1 VNNMFDAVI
10 IGAGPAGISAGLY
23 LKRANK
29 NVLILYHGES
39 QLEKAHKIDNFY
51 GFPLG
56 ITGKDLYIN
65 GINQAVNLGIEV
77 RDLEVLSIQMNEKME
92 YTIRTSEEEFN
103 SKVVILATGNKK
115 LRPNIKGVDLFEGSG
130 VSYCAICD
138 GFFYRK
144 KNVVVIGSG
153 TYAISEAT
161 ELKNVT
167 PNVTILTNGLE
178 LNGTT
183 DIPVVNKEIKEI
195 VGEGRVS
202 GVKFMDDTI
211 LDVNGVFIALGE
223 AGGADFAKKLGIY
236 MEKDN
241 IVVDENMRT
250 NIPGVYACGNVV
262 GGLLQINKAAYEGA
276 KAGLDAVKYINEK
289 R

>member
-1 VNNMFDAVI
+1 MFDAVI

-77 RDLEVLSIQMNEKME
+77 KDLEVLSIQMNEKME

-115 LRPNIKGVDLFEGSG
+115 LRPNIKGVELFEGSG

-183 DIPVVNKEIKEI
+183 DIPVVTKEIKEI

>member
-1 VNNMFDAVI
+1 MFDAVI

-65 GINQAVNLGIEV
+65 GINQALNLGIEV

-115 LRPNIKGVDLFEGSG
+115 LRPNIKGVKEFEGFG

-178 LNGTT
+178 LNGKA
-183 DIPVVNKEIKEI
+183 DIPVIIKEIKEI

-202 GVKFMDDTI
+202 GVKFMDDTT

>member
-1 VNNMFDAVI
+1 MFDAVI

-29 NVLILYHGES
+29 NVLILYHGDS

-65 GINQAVNLGIEV
+65 GIHQAVNLGIQV

-92 YTIRTSEEEFN
+92 YTIRTSEEEFH

-115 LRPNIKGVDLFEGSG
+115 LRPNIKGVAEFEGSG

-153 TYAISEAT
+153 TYAISEAK

-167 PNVTILTNGLE
+167 PNVTILTNGKE
-178 LNGTT
+178 WNGTT
-183 DIPVVNKEIKEI
+183 DIPIITKEIKEI
-195 VGEGRVS
+195 VGEGKVS
-202 GVKFMDDTI
+202 GVKFMDDTV

-223 AGGADFAKKLGIY
+223 AGGLDFAKKLGIY

-250 NIPGVYACGNVV
+250 NIPGIYACGNVV

>member
-1 VNNMFDAVI
+1 MFDAVI

-65 GINQAVNLGIEV
+65 GINQALNLGIV
-77 RDLEVLSIQMNEKME
+77 VKDLEVLSIQMNEKME
-92 YTIRTSEEEFN
+92 YTIRTSEEEFH

-115 LRPNIKGVDLFEGSG
+115 LRPNIKGVKEFEGSG

-183 DIPVVNKEIKEI
+183 DIPIITKEIKEI
-195 VGEGRVS
+195 VGEGKVS
-202 GVKFMDDTI
+202 GVKFMDDTT

>member
-1 VNNMFDAVI
+1 MFDAVI

-115 LRPNIKGVDLFEGSG
+115 LRPNIKGVAEFEGSG

-153 TYAISEAT
+153 TYAISEAI

-183 DIPVVNKEIKEI
+183 DIPVVTKEIKEI

-202 GVKFMDDTI
+202 GVKFMDDTT

>member
-1 VNNMFDAVI
+1 MFDAVI

-77 RDLEVLSIQMNEKME
+77 KDLEVLSIQMNEKME

-115 LRPNIKGVDLFEGSG
+115 LRPNIKGVAEFEGSG

-183 DIPVVNKEIKEI
+183 DIPVINKEIKEI
-195 VGEGRVS
+195 FGEGRVS
-202 GVKFMDDTI
+202 GVKFMDDTT

>member
-1 VNNMFDAVI
+1 MFDAVI

-183 DIPVVNKEIKEI
+183 DIPVVTKEIKEI

-202 GVKFMDDTI
+202 GVKFMDDTT

>member
-1 VNNMFDAVI
+1 MFDAVI

-39 QLEKAHKIDNFY
+39 ELEKAHKIDNFY

-115 LRPNIKGVDLFEGSG
+115 LRPNIKGVKEFEGSG

-178 LNGTT
+178 LNGKA
-183 DIPVVNKEIKEI
+183 DIPVITKEIKEI

-202 GVKFMDDTI
+202 GVKFMDDTT

-250 NIPGVYACGNVV
+250 NIPGIYACGNVV

>member
-1 VNNMFDAVI
+1 MFDAVI

-77 RDLEVLSIQMNEKME
+77 KDLEVLSIQMNEKME

-115 LRPNIKGVDLFEGSG
+115 LRPNIKGVELFEGSG

-178 LNGTT
+178 LNCTT

>member
-1 VNNMFDAVI
+1 MFDAVI

-77 RDLEVLSIQMNEKME
+77 KDLEVLSIQMNEKME

-115 LRPNIKGVDLFEGSG
+115 LRPNIKGVELFEGSG

-183 DIPVVNKEIKEI
+183 DIPVVTKEIKEI

-262 GGLLQINKAAYEGA
+262 GGLLQINKAAYEGT

>member
-1 VNNMFDAVI
+1 MFDAVI

-153 TYAISEAT
+153 TYAISEAI

-183 DIPVVNKEIKEI
+183 DIPVVTKEIKEI

-202 GVKFMDDTI
+202 GVKFMDDTT

>member
-1 VNNMFDAVI
+1 MFDAVI

-115 LRPNIKGVDLFEGSG
+115 LRPSIKGVAEFEGSG

-153 TYAISEAT
+153 TYAISEAI

-183 DIPVVNKEIKEI
+183 DIPVVTKEIKEI

-202 GVKFMDDTI
+202 GVKFMDDTT

>member
-1 VNNMFDAVI
+1 MFDAVI

-77 RDLEVLSIQMNEKME
+77 KDLEVLSIQMNEKME

-115 LRPNIKGVDLFEGSG
+115 LRPNIKGVKEFEGSG

-178 LNGTT
+178 LNGKA
-183 DIPVVNKEIKEI
+183 DIPVITKEIKEI

-202 GVKFMDDTI
+202 GVKFMDDTT

-250 NIPGVYACGNVV
+250 NIPGIYACGNVV

>member
-1 VNNMFDAVI
+1 MFDAVI

-77 RDLEVLSIQMNEKME
+77 KDLEVLSIQMNEKME

-115 LRPNIKGVDLFEGSG
+115 LRPNIKGVKEFEGSG

-178 LNGTT
+178 LNGKA
-183 DIPVVNKEIKEI
+183 DIPVITKEIKEI

-202 GVKFMDDTI
+202 GVKFMDDTT

>member
-1 VNNMFDAVI
+1 MFDAVI

-65 GINQAVNLGIEV
+65 GINQALNLGIEV
-77 RDLEVLSIQMNEKME
+77 KDLEVLSIQMNEKME
-92 YTIRTSEEEFN
+92 YTIRTSEEEFH

-115 LRPNIKGVDLFEGSG
+115 LRPNIKGVKEFEGSG

-178 LNGTT
+178 LKGKA
-183 DIPVVNKEIKEI
+183 DIPVITKEIKEI

-202 GVKFMDDTI
+202 GVKFMDDTT

>member
-1 VNNMFDAVI
+1 MFDAVI

-65 GINQAVNLGIEV
+65 GIHQAVNLGIVV

-92 YTIRTSEEEFN
+92 YTIRTSEEEFH

-115 LRPNIKGVDLFEGSG
+115 LRPNIKGVAEFEGSG

-167 PNVTILTNGLE
+167 PNVTILTNGKE

-183 DIPVVNKEIKEI
+183 DIPIITKEIKEI

-202 GVKFMDDTI
+202 GVKFMDDTT

-223 AGGADFAKKLGIY
+223 ASGVDFAKKLGIY

-250 NIPGVYACGNVV
+250 NILGIYACGNVV

>member
-1 VNNMFDAVI
+1 MFDAVI

-77 RDLEVLSIQMNEKME
+77 KDLEVLSIQMNEKME

-115 LRPNIKGVDLFEGSG
+115 LRPNIKGVELFEGSG

-167 PNVTILTNGLE
+167 PNVTVLTNGLE

>member
-1 VNNMFDAVI
+1 MFDAVI

-77 RDLEVLSIQMNEKME
+77 KDLEVLSIQMNEKME

-115 LRPNIKGVDLFEGSG
+115 LRPSIKGVAEFEGSG

-153 TYAISEAT
+153 TYAISEAA

-183 DIPVVNKEIKEI
+183 DIPVVTKEIKEI

-202 GVKFMDDTI
+202 GVKFMDDTT

>member
-1 VNNMFDAVI
+1 MFDAVI

-65 GINQAVNLGIEV
+65 GIHQAVNLGIEV
-77 RDLEVLSIQMNEKME
+77 KDLEVLSIQMNEKME

-115 LRPNIKGVDLFEGSG
+115 LRPNIKGVKEFEGSG

-183 DIPVVNKEIKEI
+183 DIPVITKEIKEI

-202 GVKFMDDTI
+202 GVKFMDDTT

>member
-1 VNNMFDAVI
+1 MFDAVI

-77 RDLEVLSIQMNEKME
+77 KDLEVLSIQMNEKME

-115 LRPNIKGVDLFEGSG
+115 LRPNIKGVELFEGSG

-153 TYAISEAT
+153 TYAIREAT

>member
-1 VNNMFDAVI
+1 MFDAVI

-77 RDLEVLSIQMNEKME
+77 KDLEVLSIQMNEKME

-115 LRPNIKGVDLFEGSG
+115 LRPNIKGVAEFEGSG

-153 TYAISEAT
+153 TYAISEAA

-183 DIPVVNKEIKEI
+183 DIPVVTKEIKEI

>member
-1 VNNMFDAVI
+1 MFDAVI

-115 LRPNIKGVDLFEGSG
+115 LTPNIKGVAEFEGAG

-183 DIPVVNKEIKEI
+183 DIPVVTKEIKEI

-202 GVKFMDDTI
+202 GVKFMDDTT

>member
-1 VNNMFDAVI
+1 MFDAVI

-77 RDLEVLSIQMNEKME
+77 KDLEVLSIQMNEKME

-115 LRPNIKGVDLFEGSG
+115 LRPNIKGVAEFEGSG

-202 GVKFMDDTI
+202 GVKFMDDTT

>member
-1 VNNMFDAVI
+1 MFDAVI

-77 RDLEVLSIQMNEKME
+77 KDLEVLSIQMNEKME

-115 LRPNIKGVDLFEGSG
+115 LRPNIKGVELFEGSG

-153 TYAISEAT
+153 TYAISEAA

-202 GVKFMDDTI
+202 GVKFMDDTT

>member
-1 VNNMFDAVI
+1 MFDAVI

-77 RDLEVLSIQMNEKME
+77 KDLEVLSIQMNEKME

-115 LRPNIKGVDLFEGSG
+115 LRPNIKGVELFEGSG

>member
-1 VNNMFDAVI
+1 MFDAVI

-65 GINQAVNLGIEV
+65 GIHQAVNLGIQV

-92 YTIRTSEEEFN
+92 YTIRTSEEEFH

-115 LRPNIKGVDLFEGSG
+115 LRPNIKGVALFEGSG

-167 PNVTILTNGLE
+167 PNVTILTNGKE

-183 DIPVVNKEIKEI
+183 DIPIITKEIKEI
-195 VGEGRVS
+195 VGEGKVS
-202 GVKFMDDTI
+202 GVKFMDDTT

-223 AGGADFAKKLGIY
+223 AGGVDFAKKLGIY

-250 NIPGVYACGNVV
+250 NIPGIYACGNVV

>member
-1 VNNMFDAVI
+1 MFDAVI

-115 LRPNIKGVDLFEGSG
+115 LRPNIKGVAEFEGSG

-183 DIPVVNKEIKEI
+183 DIPVVTKEIKEI

>member
-1 VNNMFDAVI
+1 MFDAVI

-77 RDLEVLSIQMNEKME
+77 KDLEVLSIQMNEKME

-115 LRPNIKGVDLFEGSG
+115 LRPNIKGVELFEGSG

-183 DIPVVNKEIKEI
+183 DIPVVTKEIKEI

-202 GVKFMDDTI
+202 GVKFMDDTT

>member
-1 VNNMFDAVI
+1 MFDAVI

-77 RDLEVLSIQMNEKME
+77 KDLEVLSIQMNEKME

-103 SKVVILATGNKK
+103 SKVFILATGNKK
-115 LRPNIKGVDLFEGSG
+115 LRPNIKGVAEFEGSG

-183 DIPVVNKEIKEI
+183 DIPVVTKEIKEI